1 MSVDTIIIL
10 NKNII
15 IVGNIFEMKI
25 CKYDNA
31 MILWL
36 YSKNYW
42 TRMKRNDII
51 KDKTTPSYFIS
62 YTGNSLGMYNIKRL
76 SF

>member
-1 MSVDTIIIL
+1 
-10 NKNII
+10 
-15 IVGNIFEMKI
+15 MKI